1 SQAEDGIR
9 YFHVT
14 GVQTCALPIAFG
26 GVAAVLW
33 QGGRLVLDGALTPG
47 ALVAFLLYAITVA
60 AAVGSLASL
69 FGGYQ
74 EAVGAVRRVFEMLDM
89 KPTVANP
96 EKPETLAVPVQGAVE
111 FRNVT
116 FRYSEELPDAL
127 HDV

>member
-14 GVQTCALPIAFG
+14 GVQTCALPISFG

-74 EAVGAVRRVFEMLDM
+74 EAVGAVRRVF
-89 KPTVANP
+89 
-96 EKPETLAVPVQGAVE
+96 
-111 FRNVT
+111 R
-116 FRYSEELPDAL
+116 SEERRVGNYCRLRWQL
-127 HDV
+127 KLTTHE